1 MSAATPGAAPGPS
14 APEVPAAI
22 VELARVEPVVSVRRR
37 LVTGA
42 VLVVVGLIAVLGW
55 GLGSGAD
62 DATFRFGGGAV
73 SLPDLTVPGTL
84 TPVLLGLVVVALGL
98 FQVVRGFRL
107 RRTPVLVGVT
117 VLFFVIA
124 FLCWAMSG
132 GPGASIDVVQLLQ
145 QTVFLATPLILG
157 ALAGVLGERSGVV
170 NVAIEGQMLT
180 GAFAGALV
188 ATMAGS
194 LGAGI
199 VGAVIAGAV
208 VGWLL
213 AVFAIRY
220 RVNQVILGVVLN
232 AAVLGFTG
240 WAYKALM
247 QTDTERFNAPGVLEP
262 IAIPVLS
269 DIPVLGPLLFDANV
283 LVYAMYVVIVVLDV
297 VLFRTR
303 WGLRTRA
310 VGEHPKAAAT
320 VGIPVLRVRYVNV
333 VVAGG
338 IAGLAGAYLSI
349 GTIGPFTENMSAG
362 KGFIA
367 LAAVIFGRWSPR
379 GAVGASLLFGFF
391 AALQTLVGILPSPG
405 AVPSSFLSMLPYV
418 ATVFAVAGFVGRVRP
433 PAASGEPYP
442 S

>member
-1 MSAATPGAAPGPS
+1 MDPMSSDPGVGV
-14 APEVPAAI
+14 ETPAAV
-22 VELARVEPVVSVRRR
+22 VEHDQIELPLSLRQR
-37 LVTGA
+37 LVTGGL
-42 VLVVVGLIAVLGW
+42 LVVVGLVTVLGW
-55 GLGSGAD
+55 GVGSASA
-62 DATFRFGGGAV
+62 DATFRFGGGSSV
-73 SLPDLTVPGTL
+73 TLPDLTLPAGSAPTILGIIV
-84 TPVLLGLVVVALGL
+84 VLLGM
-98 FQVVRGFRL
+98 FQIAKGFRA
-107 RRTPVLVGVT
+107 RRGPVLVAVA
-117 VLFFVIA
+117 VFVFIVS

-132 GPGASIDVVQLLQ
+132 REGTSVDVVDLLK

-170 NVAIEGQMLT
+170 NVAIEGQFLT
-180 GAFAGALV
+180 GAFTGALV
-188 ATMAGS
+188 GTMAGN
-194 LGAGI
+194 LGAGV

-232 AAVLGFTG
+232 AAALGLTG

-247 QTDTERFNAPGVLEP
+247 QSDTARYNTPGVLGP
-262 IAIPVLS
+262 IAVPLLS
-269 DIPVLGPLLFDANV
+269 DIPVVGPLLFRANI
-283 LVYAMYVVIVVLDV
+283 LVYVMYVVIVVLQI
-297 VLFRTR
+297 VLFRTK

-320 VGIPVLRVRYVNV
+320 VGIDVLRVRYVNV

-367 LAAVIFGRWSPR
+367 LAAVIFGRWSPK
-379 GAVGASLLFGFF
+379 GAVAASLLFGFF

-405 AVPSSFLSMLPYV
+405 EVPSSFMNMLPYL
-418 ATVFAVAGFVGRVRP
+418 ATILAVAGFVGRVRP

>member
-1 MSAATPGAAPGPS
+1 MSATPQAR
-14 APEVPAAI
+14 PEAV
-22 VELARVEPVVSVRRR
+22 VVHEHVEPVTSPRRR
-37 LVTGA
+37 AVTGA
-42 VLVVVGLIAVLGW
+42 LLVVAGLVTALGW
-55 GLGSGAD
+55 GLGSGSG
-62 DATFRFGGGAV
+62 DATFRFGGGTAV
-73 SLPDLTVPGTL
+73 ELPDLTVPGTA
-84 TPVLLGLVVVALGL
+84 TPVVLGALVVVLGVL
-98 FQVVRGFRL
+98 QIARGFRP
-107 RRTPVLVGVT
+107 RRGPLLVGAAV
-117 VLFFVIA
+117 VAFVVS

-132 GPGASIDVVQLLQ
+132 ADASAIDVVQLLR
-145 QTVFLATPLILG
+145 QTVFLATPLVLG

-170 NVAIEGQMLT
+170 NVAIEGQLLT
-180 GAFAGALV
+180 GAFTAALV
-188 ATMAGS
+188 GTTAGS
-194 LGAGI
+194 LGAGT
-199 VGAVIAGAV
+199 VGAVLAGAL

-232 AAVLGFTG
+232 AAALGFTG

-247 QTDTERFNAPGVLEP
+247 QSDTQRFNSPGVLSTV
-262 IAIPVLS
+262 PVPLLS

-283 LVYAMYVVIVVLDV
+283 LVYVMYALIVALQV

-320 VGIPVLRVRYVNV
+320 VGVPVLRVRYVNV

-338 IAGLAGAYLSI
+338 IAGLGGAFLSI

-379 GAVGASLLFGFF
+379 GAVAASLLFGFF
-391 AALQTLVGILPSPG
+391 AALQTLVGVLPYGS
-405 AVPSSFLSMLPYV
+405 AVPSSFLSMLPYL
-418 ATVFAVAGFVGRVRP
+418 ATVLAVAGFVGRVRP

-442 S
+442 A

>member
-1 MSAATPGAAPGPS
+1 MSVET
-14 APEVPAAI
+14 PAAI
-22 VELARVEPVVSVRRR
+22 VELAQVEPPVSLRKRV
-37 LVTGA
+37 LTGTL
-42 VLVVVGLIAVLGW
+42 LVVVGLIALLGW
-55 GLGSGAD
+55 GLGSDGN
-62 DATFRFGGGAV
+62 DATFRFGGGSSV
-73 SLPDLTVPGTL
+73 TLPDLTVPATV
-84 TPVLLGLVVVALGL
+84 TPAALGIVVVALGL
-98 FQVVRGFRL
+98 FQLAKGFRAKRGPL
-107 RRTPVLVGVT
+107 LVAVA
-117 VLFFVIA
+117 VVCFVVA

-132 GPGASIDVVQLLQ
+132 GPDASIDVVKLLQ

-157 ALAGVLGERSGVV
+157 AMAGVLGERSGVV
-170 NVAIEGQMLT
+170 NVAIEGQLLT
-180 GAFAGALV
+180 GAFTGALV
-188 ATMAGS
+188 GSMAGS
-194 LGAGI
+194 LAIGTI
-199 VGAVIAGAV
+199 GAVIAGAL
-208 VGWLL
+208 VGLVL

-232 AAVLGFTG
+232 AAALGFTG

-247 QTDTERFNAPGVLEP
+247 QSDTERFNTPGVLSP
-262 IAIPVLS
+262 IAIPLLS
-269 DIPVLGPLLFDANV
+269 DIPVVGPLLFRANV
-283 LVYAMYVVIVVLDV
+283 LVYVMYLVIIALDV

-320 VGIPVLRVRYVNV
+320 VGINVLRVRYVNV

-379 GAVGASLLFGFF
+379 GALGASLLFGFF
-391 AALQTLVGILPSPG
+391 AALQTLVGVLPAPG
-405 AVPSSFLSMLPYV
+405 AVPSSFLLMLPYL
-418 ATVFAVAGFVGRVRP
+418 ATILAVAGFVGRVRP

>member
-1 MSAATPGAAPGPS
+1 MSS
-14 APEVPAAI
+14 AVSPETPAAV
-22 VELARVEPVVSVRRR
+22 VEHAYVEPPLTLRKRV
-37 LVTGA
+37 LTGGL
-42 VLVVVGLIAVLGW
+42 LVVVGLVTVLGW
-55 GLGSGAD
+55 GTGSGPD
-62 DATFRFGGGAV
+62 DATFRFGGGSALT
-73 SLPDLTVPGTL
+73 LPDLTVPSTI
-84 TPVLLGLVVVALGL
+84 TPVLLGLVIVVLGL
-98 FQVVRGFRL
+98 FQLARGFRA
-107 RRTPVLVGVT
+107 RRNPLVIAVTLVCFVL
-117 VLFFVIA
+117 A
-124 FLCWAMSG
+124 FLCWVMSG
-132 GPGASIDVVQLLQ
+132 GPNASIDVVRLLQ

-170 NVAIEGQMLT
+170 NVAIEGQLLT

-188 ATMAGS
+188 GSMAGN
-194 LGAGI
+194 LGAGV
-199 VGAVIAGAV
+199 VGAVLSGAL

-220 RVNQVILGVVLN
+220 RVNQVILGVVIN
-232 AAVLGFTG
+232 AAALGFTG

-247 QTDTERFNAPGVLEP
+247 QSDTQRYNAPGVLNP
-262 IAIPVLS
+262 IRIPLLA
-269 DIPVLGPLLFDANV
+269 DIPVVGPLLFQANV
-283 LVYAMYVVIVVLDV
+283 LVYVMYAIIIALQV

-320 VGIPVLRVRYVNV
+320 VGIDVLRVRYVNV

-379 GAVGASLLFGFF
+379 GAVAASLLFGFF
-391 AALQTLVGILPSPG
+391 AALQTLVGVLPAPG
-405 AVPSSFLSMLPYV
+405 EVPSSFLSMLPYL
-418 ATVFAVAGFVGRVRP
+418 ATILAVAGFVGRVRP

-442 S
+442 A

>member
-1 MSAATPGAAPGPS
+1 MDPMSVET
-14 APEVPAAI
+14 PAAI
-22 VELARVEPVVSVRRR
+22 VELAQVEPPVSLRKRV
-37 LVTGA
+37 LTGIL
-42 VLVVVGLIAVLGW
+42 LVVVGLIALLGW
-55 GLGSGAD
+55 GLGSDGN
-62 DATFRFGGGAV
+62 DATFRFGGGSSV
-73 SLPDLTVPGTL
+73 TLPDLTVPATV
-84 TPVLLGLVVVALGL
+84 TPVVLGIVVVALGL
-98 FQVVRGFRL
+98 FQLAKGFRAKRGPL
-107 RRTPVLVGVT
+107 LVGIAV
-117 VLFFVIA
+117 VCFVVA

-132 GPGASIDVVQLLQ
+132 GPDASIDVVKLLQ
-145 QTVFLATPLILG
+145 QTVFLATPF
-157 ALAGVLGERSGVV
+157 
-170 NVAIEGQMLT
+170 EGQLLT
-180 GAFAGALV
+180 GAFTGALV
-188 ATMAGS
+188 GSMAGS
-194 LGAGI
+194 LAIGTI
-199 VGAVIAGAV
+199 GAVIAGAL
-208 VGWLL
+208 VGLVL

-232 AAVLGFTG
+232 AAALGFTG

-247 QTDTERFNAPGVLEP
+247 QSDTERFNTPGVLSP
-262 IAIPVLS
+262 IAIPLLS
-269 DIPVLGPLLFDANV
+269 DIPVVGPLLFRANV
-283 LVYAMYVVIVVLDV
+283 LVYVMYLVIIALDV

-320 VGIPVLRVRYVNV
+320 VGINVLRVRYVNV

-379 GAVGASLLFGFF
+379 GALGASLLFGFF
-391 AALQTLVGILPSPG
+391 AALQTLVGVLPAPG
-405 AVPSSFLSMLPYV
+405 AVPSSFLLMLPYL
-418 ATVFAVAGFVGRVRP
+418 ATILAVAGFVGRVRP

>member
-1 MSAATPGAAPGPS
+1 
-14 APEVPAAI
+14 V
-22 VELARVEPVVSVRRR
+22 
-37 LVTGA
+37 
-42 VLVVVGLIAVLGW
+42 LIAVAL
-55 GLGSGAD
+55 
-62 DATFRFGGGAV
+62 FCF
-73 SLPDLTVPGTL
+73 
-84 TPVLLGLVVVALGL
+84 VVG
-98 FQVVRGFRL
+98 
-107 RRTPVLVGVT
+107 
-117 VLFFVIA
+117 

-132 GPGASIDVVQLLQ
+132 RDGASLDVVQLLRS
-145 QTVFLATPLILG
+145 TVFLATPLILG
-157 ALAGVLGERSGVV
+157 ALAGVLGERSGIV

-180 GAFAGALV
+180 GAFAGALIGS
-188 ATMAGS
+188 MAAN
-194 LGAGI
+194 LGAGV
-199 VGAVIAGAV
+199 VGAVLAGAV

-213 AVFAIRY
+213 AVFAIKY
-220 RVNQVILGVVLN
+220 QVNQVILGVVLN
-232 AAVLGFTG
+232 AAALGFTG

-247 QTDTERFNAPGVLEP
+247 QSDTERYNSPGVLTP

-269 DIPVLGPLLFDANV
+269 DIPVVGPLLFDANV
-283 LVYAMYVVIVVLDV
+283 LVYVMYVVIVALQV

-320 VGIPVLRVRYVNV
+320 VGIDVLRVRYVNV

-379 GAVGASLLFGFF
+379 GALGASLLFGFF
-391 AALQTLVGILPSPG
+391 AALQTLVGLLPTPG
-405 AVPSSFLSMLPYV
+405 AVPSSFLSMLPYL
-418 ATVFAVAGFVGRVRP
+418 ATILAVAGFVGRVRP

-442 S
+442 

>member
-1 MSAATPGAAPGPS
+1 MSAQAPD
-14 APEVPAAI
+14 VPAAI
-22 VELARVEPVVSVRRR
+22 VEHGVVEPVVTLRRR
-37 LVTGA
+37 VLTGT
-42 VLVVVGLIAVLGW
+42 VLVVVGLITLLGW
-55 GLGSGAD
+55 GLGSAGS
-62 DATFRFGGGAV
+62 DATFRFGATTAAV
-73 SLPDLTVPGTL
+73 PLPDLTLPGTL
-84 TPVLLGLVVVALGL
+84 TPILLGAVVVALGV
-98 FQVVRGFRL
+98 FQVARGFRV
-107 RRTPVLVGVT
+107 RRTPLLIAVSLVC
-117 VLFFVIA
+117 FVVG

-132 GPGASIDVVQLLQ
+132 RDGASLDVVQLLQ
-145 QTVFLATPLILG
+145 STVFLATPLILG

-180 GAFAGALV
+180 GAFAGALIGS
-188 ATMAGS
+188 MAS
-194 LGAGI
+194 NLGAG
-199 VGAVIAGAV
+199 VAGAV
-208 VGWLL
+208 LAGALVGWLL
-213 AVFAIRY
+213 AVFAIKY
-220 RVNQVILGVVLN
+220 QVNQVILGVVLN
-232 AAVLGFTG
+232 AAALGFTG

-247 QTDTERFNAPGVLEP
+247 QADGERFNSPGVLNP

-269 DIPVLGPLLFDANV
+269 DIPVVGPLLFEANV
-283 LVYAMYVVIVVLDV
+283 LVYAMYVVIIVLDV

-320 VGIPVLRVRYVNV
+320 VGIDVLRVRYVNV

-379 GAVGASLLFGFF
+379 GALGASLLFGFF
-391 AALQTLVGILPSPG
+391 AALQTLVGLLPTPG
-405 AVPSSFLSMLPYV
+405 AVPSSFLSMLPYL
-418 ATVFAVAGFVGRVRP
+418 ATILAVAGFVGRVRP

>member
-1 MSAATPGAAPGPS
+1 MSV
-14 APEVPAAI
+14 EVPAAV
-22 VELARVEPVVSVRRR
+22 VELAKVEPPVSLRKRI
-37 LVTGA
+37 LTGGL
-42 VLVVVGLIAVLGW
+42 LVVVGLVTVLGW
-55 GLGSGAD
+55 GLGSGGD
-62 DATFRFGGGAV
+62 DATFRFGGGSAV
-73 SLPDLTVPGTL
+73 ELPDVTVPATV
-84 TPVLLGLVVVALGL
+84 TPVALGVVVVLLGLFQLARGFRARRGPVVVAVTLL
-98 FQVVRGFRL
+98 CFVV
-107 RRTPVLVGVT
+107 
-117 VLFFVIA
+117 A
-124 FLCWAMSG
+124 FLCWVMSG
-132 GPGASIDVVQLLQ
+132 APSQSMDIVKLLQ

-188 ATMAGS
+188 GSMAGS
-194 LGAGI
+194 LGAGV
-199 VGAVIAGAV
+199 VGAVLAGAV

-232 AAVLGFTG
+232 AAALGFTG

-247 QTDTERFNAPGVLEP
+247 QTDAARFNSPGVLAP
-262 IAIPVLS
+262 IRVPGLAEIPV
-269 DIPVLGPLLFDANV
+269 IGPLLFQANV
-283 LVYAMYVVIVVLDV
+283 LVYAMYLVIIALQV
-297 VLFRTR
+297 VLFRTK

-391 AALQTLVGILPSPG
+391 AALQTLVGIVTAPG
-405 AVPSSFLSMLPYV
+405 AVPSSFLSMLPYL
-418 ATVFAVAGFVGRVRP
+418 ATILAVAGFVGRVRP

>member
-1 MSAATPGAAPGPS
+1 MSGS
-14 APEVPAAI
+14 ASAQAPAAV
-22 VELARVEPVVSVRRR
+22 VELAHVEPPVSLRKRV
-37 LVTGA
+37 VTGA
-42 VLVVVGLIAVLGW
+42 LLVVVGLVTVLGW
-55 GLGSGAD
+55 GVGSGSS
-62 DATFRFGGGAV
+62 DATFRFGGGSSV
-73 SLPDLTVPGTL
+73 TLPDLTLPGTV
-84 TPVLLGLVVVALGL
+84 TPVVLGIVVVLLGLFQLARGFRARRSPVVVAVTLVC
-98 FQVVRGFRL
+98 F
-107 RRTPVLVGVT
+107 VL
-117 VLFFVIA
+117 A
-124 FLCWAMSG
+124 FLCWVMSG
-132 GPGASIDVVQLLQ
+132 ADAQSMDLVKLLQ

-188 ATMAGS
+188 GSMAGN
-194 LGAGI
+194 LGAGV
-199 VGAVIAGAV
+199 VGAVLAGAV

-232 AAVLGFTG
+232 AAALGFTG

-247 QTDTERFNAPGVLEP
+247 QSDTQRYNSPGVLSP
-262 IAIPVLS
+262 IRIPVLA
-269 DIPVLGPLLFDANV
+269 DIPVVGPLLFQANI
-283 LVYAMYVVIVVLDV
+283 LVYVMYVVIIALQV
-297 VLFRTR
+297 VLFRTK

-320 VGIPVLRVRYVNV
+320 VGIDVLRVRYVNV

-391 AALQTLVGILPSPG
+391 AALQTLVGILQGPA
-405 AVPSSFLSMLPYV
+405 AVPSSFLAMLPYL
-418 ATVFAVAGFVGRVRP
+418 ATILAVAGFVGRVRP
-433 PAASGEPYP
+433 PAASGEVYP
-442 S
+442 

>member
-1 MSAATPGAAPGPS
+1 MSVET
-14 APEVPAAI
+14 PAAI
-22 VELARVEPVVSVRRR
+22 VELAQVEPPVSLRKRV
-37 LVTGA
+37 LTGTL
-42 VLVVVGLIAVLGW
+42 LVVVGLIALLGW
-55 GLGSGAD
+55 GLGSDGN
-62 DATFRFGGGAV
+62 DATFRFGGGSSV
-73 SLPDLTVPGTL
+73 TLPDLTVPATV
-84 TPVLLGLVVVALGL
+84 TPVALGIVVVALGL
-98 FQVVRGFRL
+98 FQLAKGFRAKRGPL
-107 RRTPVLVGVT
+107 LVAVA
-117 VLFFVIA
+117 VVCFVVA

-132 GPGASIDVVQLLQ
+132 GPDASIDVVKLLQ

-157 ALAGVLGERSGVV
+157 AMAGVLGERSGVV
-170 NVAIEGQMLT
+170 NVAIEGQLLT
-180 GAFAGALV
+180 GAFTGALV
-188 ATMAGS
+188 GSMAGS
-194 LGAGI
+194 LAIGTI
-199 VGAVIAGAV
+199 GAVIAGAL
-208 VGWLL
+208 VGLVL

-232 AAVLGFTG
+232 AAALGFTG

-247 QTDTERFNAPGVLEP
+247 QSDTERFNTPGVLSP
-262 IAIPVLS
+262 IAIPLLS
-269 DIPVLGPLLFDANV
+269 DIPVVGPLLFRANV
-283 LVYAMYVVIVVLDV
+283 LVYVMYLVIIALDV

-320 VGIPVLRVRYVNV
+320 VGINVLRVRYVNV

-379 GAVGASLLFGFF
+379 GALGASLLFGFF
-391 AALQTLVGILPSPG
+391 AALQTLVGVLPAPG
-405 AVPSSFLSMLPYV
+405 AVPSSFLLMLPYL
-418 ATVFAVAGFVGRVRP
+418 ATILAVAGFVGRVRP

>member
-1 MSAATPGAAPGPS
+1 MT
-14 APEVPAAI
+14 
-22 VELARVEPVVSVRRR
+22 PVV
-37 LVTGA
+37 LG
-42 VLVVVGLIAVLGW
+42 VVI
-55 GLGSGAD
+55 
-62 DATFRFGGGAV
+62 
-73 SLPDLTVPGTL
+73 
-84 TPVLLGLVVVALGL
+84 VLLGL
-98 FQVVRGFRL
+98 FQLARGFRA
-107 RRTPVLVGVT
+107 RRSPVVIAVT
-117 VLFFVIA
+117 LLCFVLA
-124 FLCWAMSG
+124 FLCWVMSG
-132 GPGASIDVVQLLQ
+132 AQAQSMDLVRLLQ

-188 ATMAGS
+188 GSMAGS
-194 LGAGI
+194 LGAGV
-199 VGAVIAGAV
+199 VGAVLAGAV

-232 AAVLGFTG
+232 AAALGFTG

-247 QTDTERFNAPGVLEP
+247 QSDTQRYNSPGVLSP
-262 IAIPVLS
+262 IRVPVLA
-269 DIPVLGPLLFDANV
+269 DVPVVGPLLFQANV
-283 LVYAMYVVIVVLDV
+283 LVYVMYVVIVALQV

-320 VGIPVLRVRYVNV
+320 VGIDVLRVRYVNV

-391 AALQTLVGILPSPG
+391 AALQTLVGILQGPA
-405 AVPSSFLSMLPYV
+405 AVPSSFLAMLPYL
-418 ATVFAVAGFVGRVRP
+418 ATILAVAGFVGRVRP
-433 PAASGEPYP
+433 PAASGEAYP
-442 S
+442 

>member
-1 MSAATPGAAPGPS
+1 
-14 APEVPAAI
+14 
-22 VELARVEPVVSVRRR
+22 
-37 LVTGA
+37 
-42 VLVVVGLIAVLGW
+42 
-55 GLGSGAD
+55 
-62 DATFRFGGGAV
+62 
-73 SLPDLTVPGTL
+73 
-84 TPVLLGLVVVALGL
+84 
-98 FQVVRGFRL
+98 
-107 RRTPVLVGVT
+107 
-117 VLFFVIA
+117 
-124 FLCWAMSG
+124 AMSG
-132 GPGASIDVVQLLQ
+132 GPGASIDVVELLQ

-170 NVAIEGQMLT
+170 NVAIEGQFLA

-188 ATMAGS
+188 ATMVGN
-194 LGAGI
+194 LG
-199 VGAVIAGAV
+199 VGVLAAVLAGAL

-232 AAVLGFTG
+232 AAALGFTG

-247 QTDTERFNAPGVLEP
+247 QSDTQRYNDPGVLDP
-262 IAIPVLS
+262 IAIPGLC
-269 DIPVLGPLLFDANV
+269 DIPVLGPLLFEANI

-320 VGIPVLRVRYVNV
+320 LGIPVLRVRYVNV

-405 AVPSSFLSMLPYV
+405 AVPSSFLSMLPYL
-418 ATVFAVAGFVGRVRP
+418 ATVFAVAGFVGRVAP

>member
-1 MSAATPGAAPGPS
+1 VDPVSVEIPAP
-14 APEVPAAI
+14 V
-22 VELARVEPVVSVRRR
+22 VELARVEPPVSLRRR
-37 LVTGA
+37 VLTGALLVLVGLVT
-42 VLVVVGLIAVLGW
+42 VLGW
-55 GLGSGAD
+55 GVGSGAA
-62 DATFRFGGGAV
+62 DATFRFGGGSAV
-73 SLPDLTVPGTL
+73 ELPDLTVPGTL
-84 TPVLLGLVVVALGL
+84 TPVVLGVVVVLLGLYQLA
-98 FQVVRGFRL
+98 RGFRA
-107 RRTPVLVGVT
+107 RRSPVVIAVT
-117 VLFFVIA
+117 LLCFVLA
-124 FLCWAMSG
+124 FLCWVMSG
-132 GPGASIDVVQLLQ
+132 ASSQSMDVVKLLQ

-188 ATMAGS
+188 GSMAGN
-194 LGAGI
+194 LGAGV
-199 VGAVIAGAV
+199 VGAVLAGAV

-232 AAVLGFTG
+232 AAALGFTG

-247 QTDTERFNAPGVLEP
+247 QTDAQRFNSPGVLSP
-262 IAIPVLS
+262 VRIPGLAE
-269 DIPVLGPLLFDANV
+269 IPVLGPLLFQANV
-283 LVYAMYVVIVVLDV
+283 LVYAMYVVIVALQV

-367 LAAVIFGRWSPR
+367 LAAVIFGRWSPK

-391 AALQTLVGILPSPG
+391 AALQTLVGIITAPG
-405 AVPSSFLSMLPYV
+405 TVPSSFLSMLPYL
-418 ATVFAVAGFVGRVRP
+418 ATILAVAGFVGRVRP